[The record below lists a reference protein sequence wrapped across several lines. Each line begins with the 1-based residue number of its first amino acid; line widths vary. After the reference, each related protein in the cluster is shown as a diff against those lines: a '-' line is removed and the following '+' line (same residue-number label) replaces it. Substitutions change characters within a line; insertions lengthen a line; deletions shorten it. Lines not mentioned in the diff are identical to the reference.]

1 MQDHGR
7 KETENVRTPV
17 ACWIQPLFLQVSRL
31 SAVLPVSSW
40 ALLLALP
47 ASASAA
53 TATRRAEDALMVSSS
68 TLALLSLGLLMI
80 LGLLG
85 LALRRRFRG
94 LQRQLSDAA
103 QRLQQYSF
111 ALRGTSSALM
121 LLDREM
127 RISWVN
133 EGFVRMSGYSESEA
147 LGRQALDL
155 LPEDSPA
162 ARLSEAQLS
171 ELLAAKQPLRQERL
185 NKHRD
190 GHSYWV
196 ATELQALRDEHGQHT
211 GFVEIARDISA
222 SKQVQLELA
231 RSMGVNKSLLD
242 TIHQHAIVSVADAA
256 GTIIDANEAFSRISG
271 YSREELLGRNHRI
284 VNSGQHPP
292 EFWRKLWA
300 DISVGRSW
308 QGEICNRAKNG
319 EIYWVNSIIAPIL
332 DENGRVQKYIS
343 IRTDITAARRARSDL
358 AEQRERLA
366 RIIDGTHVGTWEWN
380 EQTGEARFNE
390 RWANITGRKLADMV
404 PLNAHTWLRYLH
416 PDDMA
421 MATDM
426 LARHCRGDT
435 EFFECE
441 LRLLHESGA
450 WIWCLMRGKLYERDS
465 SGAARWIAGTLMD
478 INARKRSE
486 EGLLRKQA
494 ALDRSE
500 LLAGLGGWEYDLQT
514 RELIWSEQTCR
525 LHDIPPGTPVTLEQA
540 LSYFSAEDRMKLQEA
555 MEKAKDPS
563 ESWDMEL
570 ALNTDLG
577 RFLWVRSVGEA
588 SFDDNG
594 AMRIVGTYQDIT
606 AQRELEVESKR
617 NHQVLL
623 SVMESLPCALSVF
636 DSELNLRAYNRK
648 FVEMFEFPEHLF
660 EEMPPRFESFIRYNA
675 GFGDYGEGEAME
687 AHIQALIQR
696 GLNPIV
702 HHFEQHHRSGKV
714 IEVRGAPMLGGGF
727 VTTYYDI
734 SEAKRLAEEQRR
746 SNELIRVVLDSLP
759 CGLTFVDADF
769 RLALHN
775 TMFMDLYGLREDE
788 VQDKESPIEDVLRLI
803 WTRGENGS
811 LDLDAA
817 MKHSMEVAR
826 ASMLAPH
833 QWERERPDGL
843 VMEMRSKPVPS
854 GGFVTTYTDIGAR
867 KRAEAEVRRAEALLR
882 GSIDAVNEAFVLF
895 DPQDQLVFCNEKYRQ
910 VYEGAEDQ
918 IVPGARFE
926 DVIRLGVKLGQYV
939 VAEGQ
944 EESWIQNRLTAHRS
958 GETQLVQKLGNG
970 RWNRVIER
978 RMDDGHIVGFRIDIT
993 DMMLAMEAAEEAARS
1008 KGQFLANMSH
1018 EIRTPMNAILG
1029 LLRLLQKTELTPRQK
1044 DYASKTEGAA
1054 RSLLGLLN
1062 DILDFS
1068 KVEAGKMALDLQ
1080 PFRVDQLFRDL
1091 SVILSANVGQK
1102 NIDIL
1107 FDLDPQLPPVLV
1119 ADSMRLQQVL
1129 INLGGNATK
1138 FTQQGEVVLAL
1149 KLLRPLQPGDISVEL
1164 EFSVSDSGIGIA
1176 PENQAKIFTGFS
1188 QAEASTTR
1196 RYGGTGLGL
1205 AISQRLVHLMGGS
1218 LQLDSELGRGSRFY
1232 FSLQLGL
1239 ESPVQ
1244 AGDAKLLQAQLPAL
1258 RTLVVDDNPV
1268 ARELLGRSGR
1278 ALGLQVELA
1287 DSGEAALQ
1295 LLQTRAAQGQA
1306 FELLLSDWRMG
1317 SHLDG
1322 FELIQGVRGMAH
1334 SLPQPRIIMVTAQG
1348 REELL
1353 RRSEQEQAWLDG
1365 YLVKPVTPQMLLD
1378 AVLEARRAEQTGEA
1392 ASVAPPPLSQPLQ
1405 RLRILVVED
1414 NLNNQQVA
1422 QELLEDAGAR
1432 VQLAGNGQVAV
1443 DILRASPEAFDLVL
1457 MDVQMPVMDG
1467 YSASRAIRQ
1476 ELRLTELPIIAMTA
1490 NVMASDR
1497 DECLEAG
1504 MNEHVGK
1511 PFDMDKLVGVILQSQ
1526 DRPEPVAQEQQRFA
1540 TLAVPEALQAKALAQ
1555 GFDAQSAMDRFMGKA
1570 ELFQRMAQS
1579 FAKSALQLPQQLSVK
1594 MASQDLD
1601 EAVLLTHSF
1610 KGLAAT
1616 LGANELAEVGA
1627 EGEAALK
1634 RGETLSAEWIEALEK
1649 MVTPAC
1655 ALLVQLAQELV
1666 DLKPKAKLAP
1676 AAGLS
1681 DLPSFRSELSELL
1694 KLLQDWDM
1702 GATDAFK
1709 ALREQHA
1716 SRLQPEMPEIEQA
1729 LAALN
1734 FEQALALCQACLERA
1749 KA

>member
-1 MQDHGR
+1 MAHAVGVAALAAQAADGR
-7 KETENVRTPV
+7 
-17 ACWIQPLFLQVSRL
+17 LMVS
-31 SAVLPVSSW
+31 LP
-40 ALLLALP
+40 LLALLVLGLLLP
-47 ASASAA
+47 
-53 TATRRAEDALMVSSS
+53 
-68 TLALLSLGLLMI
+68 LALLGLW
-80 LGLLG
+80 
-85 LALRRRFRG
+85 RR
-94 LQRQLSDAA
+94 
-103 QRLQQYSF
+103 
-111 ALRGTSSALM
+111 
-121 LLDREM
+121 
-127 RISWVN
+127 
-133 EGFVRMSGYSESEA
+133 
-147 LGRQALDL
+147 
-155 LPEDSPA
+155 
-162 ARLSEAQLS
+162 
-171 ELLAAKQPLRQERL
+171 
-185 NKHRD
+185 H
-190 GHSYWV
+190 
-196 ATELQALRDEHGQHT
+196 
-211 GFVEIARDISA
+211 RDISA
-222 SKQVQLELA
+222 SKQLQLELA
-231 RSMGVNKSLLD
+231 RSMGVSKSLLD
-242 TIHQHAIVSVADAA
+242 TIHRHAIVSVADAA

-292 EFWRKLWA
+292 EFWRELWA
-300 DISVGRSW
+300 AISVGKSW
-308 QGEICNRAKNG
+308 QGEICNRSKSG

-332 DENGRVQKYIS
+332 DENGRVQQYIS
-343 IRTDITAARRARSDL
+343 IRTDVTAARRARSDL

-390 RWANITGRKLADMV
+390 RWASITGRKLAEMV
-404 PLNAHTWLRYLH
+404 PLNSRTWLRYIH
-416 PDDMA
+416 PDDMV
-421 MATDM
+421 MASDM

-441 LRLLHESGA
+441 LRLLHSSGA
-450 WIWCLMRGKLYERDS
+450 WIWCLMRGKLYERD
-465 SGAARWIAGTLMD
+465 AAAAPRWIAGTLMD

-486 EGLLRKQA
+486 EELLRKQA

-525 LHDIPPGTPVTLEQA
+525 LHDIPPGTPVTMEQA
-540 LSYFSAEDRMKLQEA
+540 LSYFSAEDRARLQQA

-570 ALNTDLG
+570 ALHTDLG

-594 AMRIVGTYQDIT
+594 AMRIVGTYQDIS
-606 AQRELEVESKR
+606 AQRELEVQSKR

-648 FVEMFEFPEHLF
+648 FVEMFEFPAALF

-675 GFGDYGEGEAME
+675 SLGDYGEGEAME
-687 AHIQALIQR
+687 SHIQALIQR
-696 GLNPIV
+696 GLNPRP
-702 HHFEQHHRSGKV
+702 HHFEQHQRSGKV

-727 VTTYYDI
+727 VSTYYDI

-746 SNELIRVVLDSLP
+746 SNELLRVVLDSLP

-775 TMFMDLYGLREDE
+775 RMFMDLYGLHEGE
-788 VQDKESPIEDVLRLI
+788 VQDKISPIEEVLRLI
-803 WTRGENGS
+803 WTRGENGT
-811 LDLDAA
+811 LDLEVA
-817 MKHSMEVAR
+817 MKHSMDVAR

-854 GGFVTTYTDIGAR
+854 GGFVTTYTDIGVR

-895 DPQDQLVFCNEKYRQ
+895 DPQDRLVFCNEKYRQ
-910 VYEGAEDQ
+910 VYAISADL

-926 DVIRLGVKLGQYV
+926 DIIRVGASRGQFDEAV
-939 VAEGQ
+939 GREEAWVQ
-944 EESWIQNRLTAHRS
+944 ERLQAHQR

-993 DMMLAMEAAEEAARS
+993 EMMEAMEAAEEAARS

-1029 LLRLLQKTELTPRQK
+1029 LLRLLQKTELTPRQQ

-1091 SVILSANVGQK
+1091 SVILSANVGPK
-1102 NIDIL
+1102 NVDIL
-1107 FDLDPQLPPVLV
+1107 FDLDPALPPLLV

-1129 INLGGNATK
+1129 INLGGNASK
-1138 FTQQGEVVLAL
+1138 FTQAGQVVLAL
-1149 KLLRPLQPGDISVEL
+1149 RLARPLQPGDRVAEL

-1176 PENQAKIFTGFS
+1176 PEHQEKIFTGFS

-1232 FSLQLGL
+1232 FTLSLGL
-1239 ESPVQ
+1239 DAPAQ
-1244 AGDAKLLQAQLPAL
+1244 AGDARLVQALLPAL
-1258 RTLVVDDNPV
+1258 RTLVVDDNPA
-1268 ARELLGRSGR
+1268 ARELLGHCGQ
-1278 ALGLQVELA
+1278 ALGLRMEPV
-1287 DSGEAALQ
+1287 DSGEQAL
-1295 LLQTRAAQGQA
+1295 LRLQERAAQGEA
-1306 FELLLSDWRMG
+1306 YELLLVDWRMG
-1317 SHLDG
+1317 SGMDG
-1322 FELIQGVRGMAH
+1322 FELVQRLRGLAPG
-1334 SLPQPRIIMVTAQG
+1334 LPQPHIIMVTAQG

-1353 RRSEQEQAWLDG
+1353 RRSEAEQGLLDG

-1378 AVLEARRAEQTGEA
+1378 AVQEARRTGQGGA
-1392 ASVAPPPLSQPLQ
+1392 ASVALQPGAGKPLHK
-1405 RLRILVVED
+1405 LRILVVED

-1422 QELLEDAGAR
+1422 QELLEDAGAT

-1476 ELRLTELPIIAMTA
+1476 ELRLAQLPIIAMTA

-1497 DECLEAG
+1497 DECLAAG

-1511 PFDMDKLVGVILQSQ
+1511 PFDMDKLVDVILHSQ
-1526 DRPEPVAQEQQRFA
+1526 ERPEPAVQERRFA
-1540 TLAVPEALQAKALAQ
+1540 TLAVPEDLQARALAQ

-1579 FAKSALQLPQQLSVK
+1579 FAKSALELPQQLSVK
-1594 MASQDLD
+1594 MAAHELD
-1601 EAVLLTHSF
+1601 EAVLLAHSF

-1616 LGANELAEVGA
+1616 LGAQRLAELGA
-1627 EGEAALK
+1627 EGEATLK
-1634 RGETLSAEWIEALEK
+1634 RGETLGADWLAALEQQL
-1649 MVTPAC
+1649 VPAC
-1655 ALLVQLAQELV
+1655 AALLQLAQALMA
-1666 DLKPKAKLAP
+1666 LKSGDRPKAT
-1676 AAGLS
+1676 AAGLGDAAEFKAAMAS
-1681 DLPSFRSELSELL
+1681 LL
-1694 KLLQDWDM
+1694 TLLQDWDM
-1702 GATDAFK
+1702 GATEAFS
-1709 ALREQHA
+1709 ALRERHA
-1716 SRLQPEMPEIEQA
+1716 ERLQPEMPAIEQA
-1729 LAALN
+1729 ISILN
-1734 FEQALALCQACLERA
+1734 FEQALGLCRACLARVSA
-1749 KA
+1749 

>member
-1 MQDHGR
+1 MSLSLSLNLLLAAPALAAAGAAA
-7 KETENVRTPV
+7 V
-17 ACWIQPLFLQVSRL
+17 ASQPEDRVMVSLPALALLFIG
-31 SAVLPVSSW
+31 
-40 ALLLALP
+40 LLLAL
-47 ASASAA
+47 
-53 TATRRAEDALMVSSS
+53 V
-68 TLALLSLGLLMI
+68 LLGLGLL
-80 LGLLG
+80 
-85 LALRRRFRG
+85 RRERR
-94 LQRQLSDAA
+94 LQA
-103 QRLQQYSF
+103 QMSEMGVRLQQYSF
-111 ALRGTSSALM
+111 AMRGTSSALM
-121 LLDREM
+121 LLDTEM
-127 RISWVN
+127 RITWVN
-133 EGFVRMSGYSESEA
+133 EGFTRMTGYAEA
-147 LGRQALDL
+147 EVLGRRAPEFLAVDPAEVDL
-155 LPEDSPA
+155 T
-162 ARLSEAQLS
+162 AQQLG
-171 ELLAAKQPLRQERL
+171 ELLVAKQLMRRERQ
-185 NKHRD
+185 NKHKD
-190 GHSYWV
+190 GHRFWV
-196 ATELQALRDEHGQHT
+196 SAELQALKDDKDRHT
-211 GFVEIARDISA
+211 GFIEIARDTSD

-231 RSMGVNKSLLD
+231 RSMGINKSLLD

-271 YSREELLGRNHRI
+271 YSREELLGHNHRI

-404 PLNAHTWLRYLH
+404 PLNARTWLRYIH

-421 MATDM
+421 MASDM

-450 WIWCLMRGKLYERDS
+450 WIWCLMRGKLYERDA
-465 SGAARWIAGTLMD
+465 SGAPRWIAGTLMD

-525 LHDIPPGTPVTLEQA
+525 LHDIAPGTPVTLEQA

-555 MEKAKDPS
+555 MDKAKDPS

-675 GFGDYGEGEAME
+675 SFGDYGEGEAME
-687 AHIQALIQR
+687 AHIQDLIQR
-696 GLNPIV
+696 GLNPKV

-803 WTRGENGS
+803 WTRGENGT

-867 KRAEAEVRRAEALLR
+867 KRAEAEVRKAEALLR

-895 DPQDQLVFCNEKYRQ
+895 DPQDKLVFCNEKYRQ

-926 DVIRLGVKLGQYV
+926 DVIRLGVNLGQYV
-939 VAEGQ
+939 VGEGQ

-1068 KVEAGKMALDLQ
+1068 KVEAGKMALDMQ

-1107 FDLDPQLPPVLV
+1107 FDLDAELPPLLV

-1138 FTQQGEVVLAL
+1138 FTQEGEVVLSL
-1149 KLLRPLQPGDISVEL
+1149 KLLRPLQPGDISAAVQ
-1164 EFSVSDSGIGIA
+1164 FSVSDSGIGIA
-1176 PENQAKIFTGFS
+1176 PENQEKIFTGFS

-1205 AISQRLVHLMGGS
+1205 AISQRLVHLMGGT

-1232 FSLQLGL
+1232 FTLNLGL
-1239 ESPVQ
+1239 EAPAQ
-1244 AGDAKLLQAQLPAL
+1244 ASDTRLVQAQLPAL

-1278 ALGLQVELA
+1278 ALGLRMELV
-1287 DSGEAALQ
+1287 DSGDEALR
-1295 LLQTRAAQGQA
+1295 LLQERATQGEPY
-1306 FELLLSDWRMG
+1306 ELLLSDWRMG
-1317 SHLDG
+1317 SGLDG
-1322 FELIQGVRGMAH
+1322 FEMIQRLRGMAPG
-1334 SLPQPRIIMVTAQG
+1334 LPQPQIIMVTAQG

-1353 RRSEQEQAWLDG
+1353 RRSEEEQGLLDG
-1365 YLVKPVTPQMLLD
+1365 YLVKPITPQMLLD
-1378 AVLEARRAEQTGEA
+1378 AVQEARRAEQGGEPSPA
-1392 ASVAPPPLSQPLQ
+1392 LQQGLSKPLHK
-1405 RLRILVVED
+1405 LRILVVED

-1422 QELLEDAGAR
+1422 QELLEDAGAS

-1476 ELRLTELPIIAMTA
+1476 DLQLTSLPIIAMTA

-1497 DECLEAG
+1497 EECLAAG

-1511 PFDMDKLVGVILQSQ
+1511 PFDMDKLVGVILHSQ
-1526 DRPEPVAQEQQRFA
+1526 DRPEPVVQEHRFA
-1540 TLAVPEALQAKALAQ
+1540 TLAVPEDLQAKALSQ

-1570 ELFQRMAQS
+1570 ELFQRMTLS

-1594 MASQDLD
+1594 MADQDLD

-1634 RGETLSAEWIEALEK
+1634 RGETLSAEWIAALEK
-1649 MVTPAC
+1649 LVVPAC
-1655 ALLVQLAQELV
+1655 ALLVQLAQDLV
-1666 DLKPKAKLAP
+1666 DLKPKSVPKATTT
-1676 AAGLS
+1676 GLS
-1681 DLPSFRSELSELL
+1681 DAAEFRAAMTSLL
-1694 KLLQDWDM
+1694 TLLQDWDM
-1702 GATDAFK
+1702 GATDAFN

-1716 SRLQPEMPEIEQA
+1716 DRLQPEMPAIEQA
-1729 LAALN
+1729 LSALN
-1734 FEQALALCQACLERA
+1734 FEQALALCQACLARVPA
-1749 KA
+1749 